1 MQNRWSPGQ
10 LDVARTLWFC
20 VPNDP
25 LVLQTRGG
33 TTSYAQWTT
42 AGPATIRL
50 RKEGDEL
57 VAEALG
63 PGADLALEAVPG
75 ALGLDDHPAL
85 FDPESPLLRRLHR
98 RFAGFRL
105 GANGRVFDTILPT
118 VLGQRVTTDEASRGY
133 RNLIRRVAEPAPDQP
148 DLYLPPRP
156 EAVLG
161 LSLVDFHQLG
171 VEQSRARIV
180 REVAKR
186 ASRLEETLAMR
197 PSEAVAR
204 LEAVRGVG
212 PWTSAQ
218 VMGAAWGD
226 QDAIPVGDFH
236 LPHTVSWALAGEP
249 RGTDDRMLELLEP
262 YRPQRRR
269 ALLLIKMAAIQAPRY
284 GARSP
289 KSIISRGGRY

>member
-1 MQNRWSPGQ
+1 M
-10 LDVARTLWFC
+10 
-20 VPNDP
+20 
-25 LVLQTRGG
+25 LQTRDGV
-33 TTSYAQWTT
+33 TRYAQWTA

-50 RKEGDEL
+50 RRVGDEL
-57 VAEALG
+57 VADALG
-63 PGADLALEAVPG
+63 PGAELALDAVPG
-75 ALGLDDHPAL
+75 ALGIADDPAR
-85 FDPESPLLRRLHR
+85 FEPESALLRRLHR

-133 RNLIRRVAEPAPDQP
+133 RNLIQRVAEPAPDQP
-148 DLYLPPRP
+148 NLYLPPRP

-161 LSLVDFHQLG
+161 LSLADFHQLG

-180 REVAKR
+180 REVARR
-186 ASRLEETLAMR
+186 ASRLEEITAMQQAD
-197 PSEAVAR
+197 AVTR

-226 QDAIPVGDFH
+226 RDAIPLGDFH

-249 RGTDDRMLELLEP
+249 RGSDDRMLELLEP

-269 ALLLIKMAAIQAPRY
+269 ALLLIKMAKIQAPRY
-284 GARSP
+284 GPRSP